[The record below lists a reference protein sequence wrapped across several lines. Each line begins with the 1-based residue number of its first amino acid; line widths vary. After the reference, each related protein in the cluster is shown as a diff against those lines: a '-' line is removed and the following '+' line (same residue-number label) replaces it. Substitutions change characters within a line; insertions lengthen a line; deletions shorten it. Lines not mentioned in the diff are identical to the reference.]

1 MAGGLTDGTPG
12 GGTGGSGGGGSNGS
26 GSAGVPVNFSMLPI
40 TGGLLGIDGAVIFA
54 VFDVQLRATRFMYL
68 SADNFDTETEA
79 QYTFRVEDLQ
89 EGTQVTTSR
98 LRIKYRNLGKTK
110 IQVTL
115 RGMYSE
121 QTKTLKLG
129 PGTTNGQTRSVPAA
143 DNRLYIAYC
152 DFTFTDESPQ
162 VIIYR
167 AANSGP
173 LSIISVAL
181 MGADQKPQK
190 GA

>member
-12 GGTGGSGGGGSNGS
+12 GAAGGRGTTGS
-26 GSAGVPVNFSMLPI
+26 GSAGVPVNFSNLPI
-40 TGGLLGIDGAVIFA
+40 TGGLLGINGAVIFA
-54 VFDVQLRATRFMYL
+54 VFDIRLQTTRFMYL
-68 SADNFDTETEA
+68 DTTNFDTETEA

-89 EGTQVTTSR
+89 EGTQVTTTR
-98 LRIKYRNLGKTK
+98 LRIKYRNLGKAK
-110 IQVTL
+110 VQITL

-121 QTKTLKLG
+121 QTKTIKLG
-129 PGTTNGQTRSVPAA
+129 PGTINGQTRAVPAA

-162 VIIYR
+162 VNIYR

-173 LSIISVAL
+173 LSIISVTM